1 VYQQNQDLIQVGA
14 YEAGSNP
21 ELDQAI
27 RLRQSMEKFLQQD
40 MHTNM
45 DVASTR
51 HELQSLMAG

>member
-1 VYQQNQDLIQVGA
+1 VGA